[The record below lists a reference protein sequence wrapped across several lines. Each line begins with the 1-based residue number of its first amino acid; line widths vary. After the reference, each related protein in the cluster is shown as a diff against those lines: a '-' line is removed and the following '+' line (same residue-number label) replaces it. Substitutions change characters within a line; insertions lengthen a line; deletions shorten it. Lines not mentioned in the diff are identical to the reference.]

1 MIYPIVAVLGASAAV
16 YGLCVSREQRHRR
29 ELKKQ
34 QREAAAYN
42 DHKTVN
48 QISRILAGLDE
59 FDKRFEEALKN
70 RNFEELDG
78 FFWIYSKVGNK
89 DKMNAISKILDPVR
103 P

>member
-1 MIYPIVAVLGASAAV
+1 MIYPIIAVLGAAV
-16 YGLCVSREQRHRR
+16 YGLCASREQQHCR

-34 QREAAAYN
+34 QREATAYI

-59 FDKRFEEALKN
+59 VDKKFEEALKN
-70 RNFEELDG
+70 RNLEELDG
-78 FFWIYSKVGNK
+78 FFWIYSKADDV